1 LFAICRTAS
10 ADVTFVWLK
19 DGRMLAGQIDPRTDD
34 ERLWLRSSGT
44 AFVLATSVAWSNVE
58 AGNIGGKQVESA
70 ELKKRVE
77 ELEPQPIANQ
87 LAAPAAKNEP
97 ITHLPRPITQRLA
110 ASRIESLEVE
120 ARVANWDRDAED
132 DGIEVRIYPR
142 NTFGETVP
150 VSGQLTVE
158 LVARNQ
164 LPLDHPDAFPR
175 LGRWSLR
182 ADADDF
188 TAGGAVYRL
197 PFRSLHPT
205 TNQSLERHGLVK
217 ATLLVF
223 GQGRWEGESP
233 TYLHRFN
240 PVRDDLQRER
250 NVRDR

>member
-1 LFAICRTAS
+1 
-10 ADVTFVWLK
+10 
-19 DGRMLAGQIDPRTDD
+19 
-34 ERLWLRSSGT
+34 
-44 AFVLATSVAWSNVE
+44 
-58 AGNIGGKQVESA
+58 
-70 ELKKRVE
+70 
-77 ELEPQPIANQ
+77 
-87 LAAPAAKNEP
+87 LAAPAATNEP
-97 ITHLPRPITQRLA
+97 ITHLPRPITQRRA

-132 DGIEVRIYPR
+132 DGLEVRIYH
-142 NTFGETVP
+142 
-150 VSGQLTVE
+150 
-158 LVARNQ
+158 
-164 LPLDHPDAFPR
+164 HPDAFPR

-240 PVRDDLQRER
+240 PVRDDLQRQR